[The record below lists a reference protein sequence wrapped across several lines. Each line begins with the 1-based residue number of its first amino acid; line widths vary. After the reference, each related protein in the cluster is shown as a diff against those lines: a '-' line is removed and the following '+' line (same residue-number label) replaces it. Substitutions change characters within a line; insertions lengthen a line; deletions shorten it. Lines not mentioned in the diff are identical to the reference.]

1 MQQSSNVSKILK
13 ILKNSENE
21 TNHRADLRITYVHH
35 DLTYLFKTD
44 QDLSFL
50 FHLIFYPWFFLSLS
64 LFFLPKFCQG
74 KGWLML
80 FPSKD
85 CNVSE
90 FFSISFIQWPLDNWT
105 KWCRIVP
112 CHQSVS
118 KGLLSSL
125 CDLNYRILSSLRL
138 FIHLF
143 ARINIICQFYS
154 IQMWTYIIGN
164 RYFQNVDQCY
174 MILYSLLYYAYVE
187 DESEEQW
194 DRIINCLIFV

>member
-1 MQQSSNVSKILK
+1 MAYA
-13 ILKNSENE
+13 
-21 TNHRADLRITYVHH
+21 RH

-50 FHLIFYPWFFLSLS
+50 FHLIFYPWFSLS
-64 LFFLPKFCQG
+64 LFLPKFCQG

-85 CNVSE
+85 CSVSE

-105 KWCRIVP
+105 KWCRIVA

-154 IQMWTYIIGN
+154 IQM
-164 RYFQNVDQCY
+164 
-174 MILYSLLYYAYVE
+174 
-187 DESEEQW
+187 
-194 DRIINCLIFV
+194 